1 MALKHAITKI
11 CSTKAIFD
19 GVEIESEPIT
29 ISDIF
34 YIKVESVRGS
44 KSSVYCSVSFK
55 GEKVEIVKIFDF
67 EPKMNDVNFIA
78 QAYNHL
84 KTLPEFA
91 GAIDC

>member
-19 GVEIESEPIT
+19 GVELESGQIT

-34 YIKVESVRGS
+34 YIKVESVKGS
-44 KSSVYCSVSFK
+44 KSTVNCSVSFK
-55 GEKVEIVKIFDF
+55 GEKVELVKIFVF
-67 EPKMNDVNFIA
+67 EPKMNNENFIA